1 MPGSQFS
8 LKDGEK
14 ISFGEKTNNN
24 FKNLYANVSLNLIK
38 KIPHSPNEF
47 NLDSVL
53 AYSERFLNTENQKF
67 IFSLTLMD
75 EVLKLL
81 KDINPEKAAGMDN
94 FSRRFLKDG
103 AVVLDLPISK
113 LCSLLMKRSKFPL
126 DCKITKLKQLNKK
139 RSKTDPKN
147 YRSVSKYTK
156 ALNLGSTR
164 A

>member
-1 MPGSQFS
+1 M
-8 LKDGEK
+8 
-14 ISFGEKTNNN
+14 
-24 FKNLYANVSLNLIK
+24 
-38 KIPHSPNEF
+38 
-47 NLDSVL
+47 
-53 AYSERFLNTENQKF
+53 
-67 IFSLTLMD
+67 
-75 EVLKLL
+75 LKLL

-113 LCSLLMKRSKFPL
+113 LCNLSMKRSKFSL